1 MQIQKEI
8 EISLKNLK
16 SLYKIFENFEIWDFW
31 DLKNFEIS
39 KKVWILQNTNFD
51 LGAFSKKPF
60 YKKRTLGKISVI
72 ISLKKVR
79 FFINIGGKVLR
90 YYFAYYF
97 FFFFL
102 YTTFPSNNYKKRTF
116 FDSILTANL
125 KKVRFL

>member
-1 MQIQKEI
+1 MR
-8 EISLKNLK
+8 
-16 SLYKIFENFEIWDFW
+16 FEKF
-31 DLKNFEIS
+31 LR
-39 KKVWILQNTNFD
+39 ILQNTNFD

-97 FFFFL
+97 FFFYILLFL
-102 YTTFPSNNYKKRTF
+102 QIIIKNAP
-116 FDSILTANL
+116 
-125 KKVRFL
+125 FLIVY